1 MTGGVRQVVEA
12 NGAEG
17 EAEMG
22 ESARSMESQFEGAEP
37 RAFGRYVLYA
47 PIARG
52 GMATI
57 HIARLVGAD
66 GFNRIVAAKRL
77 HPQFTEDPDFVAMF
91 RDEAEIASKIH
102 HPNVVPVLDIVQ
114 DGEEVILVQEY
125 VHGVPLDRLYR
136 AASMVREP
144 IPTRIVVGIVA
155 GILAGLHSAHETTDE
170 RGEPLGIIH
179 RDVSPQNIMVSIEGI
194 PRLLDF
200 GIAKAS
206 SSSHVTR
213 AGLLKGKIAYM
224 AAEQIRGEE
233 VSRAADVYA
242 CGVILWELLALRRLH
257 AGRGEAEILS
267 AVTGGELS
275 TLVAA
280 LEPIRSA
287 MSKER
292 WEQIVAL
299 EPVVSRALST
309 QAKDRYQTAAEMMN
323 RLLGVAPAA
332 SALEIAEWVKGRGAE
347 YLERRQQVLASN
359 EESWRSLSK
368 IAVATATGG
377 PISGVTRVRRDP
389 GVQTAAAP
397 SSATEGASAIFVN
410 AQPDSS
416 RGARFAPWVVAGVS
430 LLAAASLLGV
440 LLTRT
445 SAVPATE
452 APARFQAPTTVPA
465 PPAPMAPA
473 EAPVVA
479 TTTIAAP
486 PVATKTARPAVLYA
500 APARRTVV
508 EPPAPPPVVRPAPVV
523 APVLAAPAPAGAAS
537 PKTDCDPPFYFDG
550 AKKVFKPNCI

>member
-1 MTGGVRQVVEA
+1 
-12 NGAEG
+12 
-17 EAEMG
+17 MG

-114 DGEEVILVQEY
+114 DGEEVVLVQEY

-136 AASMVREP
+136 AAAMAREP
-144 IPTRIVVGIVA
+144 IPTRIVVGILA

-170 RGEPLGIIH
+170 RGQPLGIIH

-224 AAEQIRGEE
+224 AAEQVRGEE
-233 VSRAADVYA
+233 VSRATDVYA

-267 AVTGGELS
+267 AVVNGELA
-275 TLVAA
+275 TLTAS
-280 LEPIRSA
+280 LEPVRPT
-287 MSKER
+287 MSKVR
-292 WEQIVAL
+292 WEQLVAI

-309 QAKDRYQTAAEMMN
+309 QAMD
-323 RLLGVAPAA
+323 
-332 SALEIAEWVKGRGAE
+332 
-347 YLERRQQVLASN
+347 
-359 EESWRSLSK
+359 
-368 IAVATATGG
+368 
-377 PISGVTRVRRDP
+377 
-389 GVQTAAAP
+389 
-397 SSATEGASAIFVN
+397 
-410 AQPDSS
+410 
-416 RGARFAPWVVAGVS
+416 
-430 LLAAASLLGV
+430 
-440 LLTRT
+440 
-445 SAVPATE
+445 
-452 APARFQAPTTVPA
+452 
-465 PPAPMAPA
+465 
-473 EAPVVA
+473 
-479 TTTIAAP
+479 
-486 PVATKTARPAVLYA
+486 
-500 APARRTVV
+500 
-508 EPPAPPPVVRPAPVV
+508 
-523 APVLAAPAPAGAAS
+523 
-537 PKTDCDPPFYFDG
+537 
-550 AKKVFKPNCI
+550 